1 MSIEQ
6 SLSILLKQLNLTAI
20 QSRWQV
26 IAQEAVPQGI
36 SYGQFLCQ
44 LCEHEVAVRQQRRI
58 ERLVK
63 DSAVPVAKTLSSF
76 RFDAVPTINAQR
88 IILLA
93 QDATWIKQTQ
103 NLLLFGPSGVGKTHL
118 ACAIGHGLI
127 AQGIA
132 VKCYNAMALVQQ
144 LQSAK
149 QSLLLEKYLAK
160 LDRYRLLI
168 IDDIGYVKKSEQ
180 ETSVL
185 FELIAHRYESGSLL
199 ITSNQP
205 FSQWERIFTD
215 ATMAVAAIDR
225 LVHHSTI
232 IEIQADSYRKQT
244 ALNTLKT
251 ESVSEGKNR
260 SF

>member
-1 MSIEQ
+1 MCKNCYYLHFFTHRDFC
-6 SLSILLKQLNLTAI
+6 SLVWSFIVKQYLAEYPEFNGDSV
-20 QSRWQV
+20 QHSDQV
-26 IAQEAVPQGI
+26 K
-36 SYGQFLCQ
+36 L
-44 LCEHEVAVRQQRRI
+44 
-58 ERLVK
+58 
-63 DSAVPVAKTLSSF
+63 LSSSGNVY
-76 RFDAVPTINAQR
+76 AV
-88 IILLA
+88 LYS
-93 QDATWIKQTQ
+93 TWLRQTQ
-103 NLLLFGPSGVGKTHL
+103 NLLLFGTSGVGKTHL
-118 ACAIGHGLI
+118 ACAIGHGLL

-149 QSLLLEKYLAK
+149 QSLVLEKYLTK

-205 FSQWERIFTD
+205 FSQWESIFTD

-232 IEIQADSYRKQT
+232 VEIQADSYRKQT

-251 ESVSEGKNR
+251 EANS
-260 SF
+260 